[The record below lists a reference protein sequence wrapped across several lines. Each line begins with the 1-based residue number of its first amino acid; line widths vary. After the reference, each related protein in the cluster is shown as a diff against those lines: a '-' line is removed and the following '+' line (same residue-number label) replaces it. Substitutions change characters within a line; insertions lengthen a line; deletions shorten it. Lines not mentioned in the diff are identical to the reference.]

1 MPYNKYLFKIMKLE
15 LKIPDKINIDN
26 FEMQKMIFI
35 YNALEEGWQI
45 KKNENKYIFS
55 KRHENSQEIYLD
67 SYLQHFLTS
76 NIEVKNNNKELHNH
90 ES

>member
-1 MPYNKYLFKIMKLE
+1 MNLE

-67 SYLQHFLTS
+67 CYLEQFLTS
-76 NIEVKNNNKELHNH
+76 NIEVKTKKN
-90 ES
+90 S

>member
-1 MPYNKYLFKIMKLE
+1 MKLE
-15 LKIPDKINIDN
+15 LKIPDKVNIDN

-67 SYLQHFLTS
+67 TYLQNFLTS
-76 NIEVKNNNKELHNH
+76 NIEVKNNKKELDNH
-90 ES
+90 GC